1 MSKRAAGSGKNQR
14 ALPSARDL
22 ALDKVKVCRVPD
34 SKHSALFFSI
44 SNRYGAGKWGRLGY
58 VAECPLY
65 DTRQLYCL
73 PSVVQLT
80 LGKIN

>member
-1 MSKRAAGSGKNQR
+1 MCVSKCAAGSGKNQR

-34 SKHSALFFSI
+34 CGHLTFFFSI
-44 SNRYGAGKWGRLGY
+44 SNRYGTGKWDQLGY

-65 DTRQLYCL
+65 GTRQLYYL
-73 PSVVQLT
+73 LSAV
-80 LGKIN
+80 K